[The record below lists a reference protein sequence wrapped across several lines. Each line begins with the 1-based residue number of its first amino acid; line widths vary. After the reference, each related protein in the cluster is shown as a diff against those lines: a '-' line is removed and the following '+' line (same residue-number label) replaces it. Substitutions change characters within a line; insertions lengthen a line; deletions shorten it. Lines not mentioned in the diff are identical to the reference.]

1 MKYQFFFLKILADC
15 PSESLNKLLWGR
27 ANTLCWSMYLAIVC
41 VLTLLATDIRGLAV
55 NNIRPQQSEAYSA
68 CRSASRSRDAVAVD
82 QTYFLHL
89 FYALCHAQRHH
100 QGFYSVCLLVSQGRR
115 RWPPPRELLQ
125 PECLFTQFRMLSLAS
140 TVPVIQGRDW
150 LVSVSE
156 MIVSLSELVRH
167 RDQATDGICY

>member
-1 MKYQFFFLKILADC
+1 MKYQLFFLKILADC

-27 ANTLCWSMYLAIVC
+27 ANTLCRGMYLAIVC

-68 CRSASRSRDAVAVD
+68 CRAASRSRDAVAVD

-89 FYALCHAQRHH
+89 FYALCRAQRYH

-115 RWPPPRELLQ
+115 R
-125 PECLFTQFRMLSLAS
+125 
-140 TVPVIQGRDW
+140 
-150 LVSVSE
+150 
-156 MIVSLSELVRH
+156 
-167 RDQATDGICY
+167 